1 MRVILHCDDGS
12 HVRATLADTMP
23 GKNGF
28 TGVVFDDGGFEFVDD
43 CQLTYNTENFDA
55 CLICKDE

>member
-12 HVRATLADTMP
+12 HVRASLADTMP

-28 TGVVFDDGGFEFVDD
+28 TGVLFDDGEFEFVDND
-43 CQLTYNTENFDA
+43 HLTYNTENFDE
-55 CLICKDE
+55 CLICKGE